1 MAILL
6 TQVNVTRLPPA
17 RHGGPHG
24 RDQPPAAVATPGSG
38 LAGTG
43 TRTGVSPNLL
53 AVQRKPSLSQALG
66 HRLAVTL
73 GLVRVAGRSGPSCRP
88 QGGARERGED
98 LLLCVGVCP
107 RDPGDPGSP
116 TPLQAGGSS
125 SCLAARLLSVFYL
138 FFPACLPSG
147 VGWGRLPK
155 PLWVGEGVEHRAEL
169 AWGLAVPLRAPPL
182 SPSQDPVCQR
192 AADEVPENSAPLSAQ
207 APLRAP

>member
-1 MAILL
+1 MTIPL
-6 TQVNVTRLPPA
+6 TQVNVTCLPPA

-43 TRTGVSPNLL
+43 TRTSVSPNLL

-66 HRLAVTL
+66 HRLAMTL

-88 QGGARERGED
+88 QGGARERGE
-98 LLLCVGVCP
+98 G
-107 RDPGDPGSP
+107 
-116 TPLQAGGSS
+116 
-125 SCLAARLLSVFYL
+125 LAAVRRG
-138 FFPACLPSG
+138 LPSG
-147 VGWGRLPK
+147 PGRPGVARPAPGRRLLLVSFECILSYFPARLPSGLGWGRLPK

-169 AWGLAVPLRAPPL
+169 AWGLTAPLRGPPL